1 MASTSTVTKE
11 LQDQFLSTV
20 RKSQEIALDAIKT
33 MVDTIQNITP
43 KVPSVNVPFADR
55 LPKPEDVVASGYDF
69 AEQLLTSQRKFA
81 DEVVKATAPLLPGK
95 GETRRPPPS
104 KAGSRACPRRRPSQS
119 QLRPSQARP
128 KIKVRGSSGTPELPR
143 TLLCAPD
150 PVRSGSRPAGP

>member
-1 MASTSTVTKE
+1 MASTSTVSKE

-20 RKSQEIALDAIKT
+20 RKSQEVALDAIKT

-81 DEVVKATAPLLPGK
+81 DEVVKATTPLMPGK
-95 GETRRPPPS
+95 GEDAP
-104 KAGSRACPRRRPSQS
+104 KAG
-119 QLRPSQARP
+119 AR
-128 KIKVRGSSGTPELPR
+128 
-143 TLLCAPD
+143 
-150 PVRSGSRPAGP
+150 

>member
-1 MASTSTVTKE
+1 MASTSTVSKE

-20 RKSQEIALDAIKT
+20 RKSQEVALDAIKT

-81 DEVVKATAPLLPGK
+81 DEVVKAAAPLMPGK
-95 GETRRPPPS
+95 GEDAP
-104 KAGSRACPRRRPSQS
+104 KAA
-119 QLRPSQARP
+119 A
-128 KIKVRGSSGTPELPR
+128 K
-143 TLLCAPD
+143 
-150 PVRSGSRPAGP
+150 